1 MQEAC
6 FTKPKKDTGK
16 TKTLKKTGIV
26 MDGVQKRGGEC
37 ALDNF
42 EEKFR
47 NLKDSCKQRTA
58 ITHKSTQ
65 ISQV

>member
-1 MQEAC
+1 
-6 FTKPKKDTGK
+6 
-16 TKTLKKTGIV
+16 
-26 MDGVQKRGGEC
+26 MDGVQKRGGGC
-37 ALDNF
+37 ALGNF